1 MGGVVTVAMSMRDD
15 RSMPTPN
22 LQSLRAYLGRAG
34 WQHVD
39 DDPRTSL
46 WRLGESGV
54 DVVLP
59 VVQDVADYADL
70 VGEALRALSYVERR
84 LPSEIVADM
93 TFGGADTLA
102 VRLTPEAPPGEA
114 PLELACAAVEGLRS
128 LVVASASALV
138 TDSLVLPQRRPAR
151 AEAYAKQARLSTQS
165 GSFILSLALPLHDTY
180 GESPSQQ
187 DEDDEAMLVRSSDLP
202 PGDPF
207 GRRVTNRLATTAL
220 AAAALADLVN
230 AGDRPISA
238 FGESRSHAPNA
249 TELAALASLGGPSRD
264 LYEVRIARSPLAG
277 ERQVPTRASISPG
290 QQRVFAEASDYLRTK
305 QPRTGVTVSGLVVR
319 LARARSLGPGEAV
332 IQGVDDDSG
341 SSRRFQVELTEE
353 DYNRAV
359 EAHRQGWQVYA
370 RGDLEVRGTRLS
382 LRRLSSFGVVPSLD
396 EDY

>member
-1 MGGVVTVAMSMRDD
+1 MGGFVTMAMSMRDD
-15 RSMPTPN
+15 VPVPMPN
-22 LQSLRAYLGRAG
+22 LQSLMAYLGQAG
-34 WQHVD
+34 WRHID
-39 DDPRTSL
+39 DDQRTSL
-46 WRLGESGV
+46 WRLGDSGV

-59 VVQDVADYADL
+59 AVQEVTDYRDL
-70 VGEALRALSYVERR
+70 VGDALRALSYVERR

-151 AEAYAKQARLSTQS
+151 AEAYAKQVRLSTQS
-165 GSFILSLALPLHDTY
+165 GSFVLSLALPLRDAY
-180 GESPSQQ
+180 GEPLSQA
-187 DEDDEAMLVRSSDLP
+187 EDDEAMLIRNSDLP
-202 PGDPF
+202 PDAPF
-207 GRRVTNRLATTAL
+207 GRRVTDRLSATAL
-220 AAAALADLVN
+220 AAAELADSVN
-230 AGDRPISA
+230 AGGRPISA
-238 FGESRSHAPNA
+238 FGEPRPHAPNA
-249 TELAALASLGGPSRD
+249 TELAALASLGGPGRD
-264 LYEVRIARSPLAG
+264 LYDLRIARSPLAG
-277 ERQVPTRASISPG
+277 MRHEPTRASISPG

-332 IQGVDDDSG
+332 IHGVDDDSG
-341 SSRRFQVELTEE
+341 SSRRFHVELTEE

-359 EAHRQGWQVYA
+359 EAHRQGLQVYA
-370 RGDLEVRGTRLS
+370 SGDLEVRGTRLS